1 MQLFASTKLVTE
13 KWLFI
18 LTSLLVVAVLIVI
31 TRSAL
36 DDTQHSFSPDLR
48 AAVATSSPG
57 TLTAIR
63 TNTDWHPISNPI
75 SFGYSDK
82 AHWVRFSLASASLDS
97 QPSYI
102 EIDYPLL
109 DNIDLWVVQGEAQHH
124 FRRVITNPLINASCV
139 TTAFYL
145 PCRKMTGR
153 QRCLCGCSH
162 PVW

>member
-48 AAVATSSPG
+48 ATVAGTSPG
-57 TLTAIR
+57 TLTELEAQ
-63 TNTDWHPISNPI
+63 TNTDWHPVTNPI

-102 EIDYPLL
+102 EIDYP
-109 DNIDLWVVQGEAQHH
+109 WT
-124 FRRVITNPLINASCV
+124 R
-139 TTAFYL
+139 
-145 PCRKMTGR
+145 
-153 QRCLCGCSH
+153 
-162 PVW
+162 